1 MVGRKGQVEEEQ
13 GGFRFGRGCI
23 DQIFELKQLV
33 ESIERRCMLNSCT
46 WKRNIKMFVEKN
58 CGVDGFLCR
67 V

>member
-1 MVGRKGQVEEEQ
+1 MNDVVKVK
-13 GGFRFGRGCI
+13 GGFRFGRGYI

-33 ESIERRCMLNSCT
+33 ESIERCILNSYT
-46 WKRNIKMFVEKN
+46 WKRNMKMFVEKN